1 VPIRSPT
8 LLLQMFLR
16 FYCCLWYFK
25 QYYLCHFRTARI
37 KTFEKLKNKSSRKTQ
52 TQREQLRAWT
62 VTSNLAK
69 PKYRALLMGDNYIN
83 KIRYK
88 STGSCCV
95 IYIFTPWMMLL
106 IFIYAL

>member
-1 VPIRSPT
+1 MKVYIIN
-8 LLLQMFLR
+8 
-16 FYCCLWYFK
+16 YIAVYGIVNN
-25 QYYLCHFRTARI
+25 LCQFRTARI
-37 KTFEKLKNKSSRKTQ
+37 KTFEKLKNKSGWKTE

-62 VTSNLAK
+62 VTRNLAK
-69 PKYRALLMGDNYIN
+69 PKYRALLMGDTHIN
-83 KIRYK
+83 KIRYE